1 MTQAANAPDTNA
13 PDARETPADGP
24 VTTGE
29 GVAPNY
35 ILPLVALALSVL
47 LSSLGISSPNVALPE
62 LAVAFSAKLQAVQWV
77 IIAYL
82 LAVTVL
88 IVSAGRLGDLYGHRR
103 VLVGGLV
110 VFSLAS
116 LVCGLAPNLPVL
128 IGARALQG
136 AGASVL
142 MALTVAM
149 VRDTVPKDKTG
160 SAMGLLGTM
169 SAIGTALG
177 PSLGGLLVA
186 GPGWPA
192 IFLVMAPLGGLAALL
207 ALRFLPADRPRE
219 AGEGFDPLGT
229 LLLALAL
236 GAYALAVT
244 GGGGA
249 LTGFAP
255 ALILAAVVGFGL
267 FLFAETAVRSPL
279 VSLPALRDPRLAASL
294 VMNILV
300 STVMMATL
308 VVGPFFLA
316 IGLGLSVAAVGL
328 VLSVGPL
335 VSTLSGIPAGRI
347 VDRFGAN
354 AIVVA
359 GLVQMMVGALAL
371 AFAPVAFGLPG
382 YVVAIALLTPGYQL
396 FQAANNTA
404 VMMNVEAGRRGV
416 ISGLLSLSRNLGLI
430 TGASLMGV
438 VFALAVGTPDVA
450 AATPDAAGFGLT
462 VTFCVAAVMVLLAIV
477 AAVAGGLAGRP
488 TRGAIQPK
496 AGG

>member
-1 MTQAANAPDTNA
+1 MTQAA
-13 PDARETPADGP
+13 ETPAAPSTSTDGEAS
-24 VTTGE
+24 VRDAAATGF
-29 GVAPNY
+29 V
-35 ILPLVALALSVL
+35 LPLTALALSML

-62 LAVAFSAKLQAVQWV
+62 LATAFSAPLQAVQWV

-88 IVSAGRLGDLYGHRR
+88 IVSAGRLGDVYGHRR
-103 VLVGGLV
+103 VLIGGLV

-116 LVCGLAPNLPVL
+116 LLCGLAPNLPVL

-149 VRDTVPKDKTG
+149 VRDTVPKEKTG

-186 GPGWPA
+186 GPGWPS
-192 IFLVMAPLGGLAALL
+192 IFYLMVPLGALAAVL
-207 ALRFLPADRPRE
+207 ALRFLPADRPRG
-219 AGEGFDPLGT
+219 ASEGFDPLGT

-244 GGGGA
+244 GGGGE
-249 LTGFAP
+249 LTGLTP
-255 ALILAAVVGFGL
+255 ALILAALIGFGL

-316 IGLGLSVAAVGL
+316 IGLGLSVTAVGL
-328 VLSVGPL
+328 VLAVGPL

-347 VDRFGAN
+347 VDRFGAG
-354 AIVVA
+354 AIVAA
-359 GLVQMMVGALAL
+359 GLLQVMVGALAL

-404 VMMNVEAGRRGV
+404 VMMDVDAGRRGV

-430 TGASLMGV
+430 TGAALMGAI
-438 VFALAVGTPDVA
+438 FARVSGPLDTADA
-450 AATPDAAGFGLT
+450 AQAAGFGLT
-462 VTFCVAAVMVLLAIV
+462 VTFCIAAALALLALLV
-477 AAVAGGLAGRP
+477 ALASGIAARAKRPPASTGAGG
-488 TRGAIQPK
+488 
-496 AGG
+496 

>member
-1 MTQAANAPDTNA
+1 MTQAA
-13 PDARETPADGP
+13 ETPAAPSTSTDGEAS
-24 VTTGE
+24 VRDAAATGF
-29 GVAPNY
+29 V
-35 ILPLVALALSVL
+35 LPLTALALSML

-62 LAVAFSAKLQAVQWV
+62 LATALSAPLQAVQWV

-88 IVSAGRLGDLYGHRR
+88 IVSAGRLGDVYGHRR
-103 VLVGGLV
+103 VLIGGLV

-116 LVCGLAPNLPVL
+116 LLCGLAPNLPVL

-149 VRDTVPKDKTG
+149 VRDTVPKEKTG

-186 GPGWPA
+186 GPGWPS
-192 IFLVMAPLGGLAALL
+192 IFYLMVPLGALAAVL
-207 ALRFLPADRPRE
+207 ASRFLPADRPRG
-219 AGEGFDPLGT
+219 ASEGFDPLGT

-244 GGGGA
+244 GGGGE
-249 LTGFAP
+249 LTGLTP
-255 ALILAAVVGFGL
+255 ALILAALIGFGL

-308 VVGPFFLA
+308 IVGPFFLA
-316 IGLGLSVAAVGL
+316 IGLGLSVTAVGL
-328 VLSVGPL
+328 VLAVGPL

-347 VDRFGAN
+347 VDRFGAG
-354 AIVVA
+354 AIVAA
-359 GLVQMMVGALAL
+359 GLLQMMVGALAL

-404 VMMNVEAGRRGV
+404 VMMDVDAGRRGV

-430 TGASLMGV
+430 TGAALMGA
-438 VFALAVGTPDVA
+438 VFARVSGPLDTADA
-450 AATPDAAGFGLT
+450 AQAAGFGLT
-462 VTFCVAAVMVLLAIV
+462 VTFCIAAALALLALLV
-477 AAVAGGLAGRP
+477 ALASGIAARAKRPPASTGAGG
-488 TRGAIQPK
+488 
-496 AGG
+496 